1 VSRRIRDGA
10 DAIKLFTGSFAAPT
24 RIVAMPLGI
33 VRAATAEAHRR
44 HRLVVAH
51 PSNDAG
57 LRAALDGGVD
67 VLAHT
72 TPDGGPW
79 GPALIGRMRRAHLA
93 LIPTLKLWAF
103 ELSRR
108 GVDSARAQT
117 FLRVALDQLRA
128 YSQSGGEIL
137 FGTDVGYMTEY
148 DPTDEYRYMER
159 AGMSFRQILAAL
171 TTAPARRFGEV
182 RRTTGRLEPGMNAD
196 LVLLDADPTT
206 DIRALSRVRSVW
218 RRGRVIYEP

>member
-1 VSRRIRDGA
+1 MRSSPTQQD
-10 DAIKLFTGSFAAPT
+10 LFGAPT
-24 RIVAMPLGI
+24 TEQWADI
-33 VRAATAEAHRR
+33 VRAATAEAHRQ

-72 TPDGGPW
+72 TPDGRPW
-79 GPALIGRMRRAHLA
+79 DATLVGRMRRAHLA
-93 LIPTLKLWAF
+93 LIPTLKLWTF

-108 GVDSARAQT
+108 GEDSASIQK
-117 FLRVALDQLRA
+117 FLRVPVDQLRA
-128 YSQSGGEIL
+128 YSRSGGEVL
-137 FGTDVGYMTEY
+137 FGTDVGYMTDY

-171 TTAPARRFGEV
+171 TTAPARRFGEDKHA
-182 RRTTGRLEPGMNAD
+182 TGRLEPGMDAD
-196 LVLLDADPTT
+196 LVLLDADPAT
-206 DIRALSRVRSVW
+206 DIRALSRVRGVW
-218 RRGRVIYEP
+218 RQGRPIYPKHPPTGRKDGT